1 MISTSMDATPSRF
14 GKIKQVM
21 WYVLFLNLAVAVAKI
36 IYGMYTNVLSMQSDG
51 YHSLFD
57 GISNVIGLIGIQIA
71 SKPPD
76 DEHPYG
82 HRKFE
87 TMAAIFIAFILGVV
101 AFEIIRSAIER
112 FGDGASPEVTMFS
125 FLIMLGTMGVNY
137 AVTTY
142 ERKKGTELQSEVL
155 LADAAHTKSDIY
167 VSVSVLL
174 GLAAIHAGYPFV
186 DPIISVLVAVVI
198 LRAGV
203 EIIFSS
209 ASILCDRASIDSMQ
223 IADVVC
229 RVEGVQGCHNI
240 RTRGPRG
247 SVYVDLHV
255 EVDPEMPTYKSH
267 TVAHI
272 VQYRIKESFEGIHEV
287 LVHIEPSESSQKYK

>member
-1 MISTSMDATPSRF
+1 MLSISMDTTPSRF
-14 GKIKQVM
+14 RKIQRVM
-21 WYVLFLNLAVAVAKI
+21 WYILFLNLGVAAAKI

-76 DEHPYG
+76 AEHPYG

-87 TMAAIFIAFILGVV
+87 TLAAIFIAFILGVV
-101 AFEIIRSAIER
+101 AFEIVRSAIER
-112 FGDGASPEVTMFS
+112 FGNGAHPEVTTLS
-125 FLIMLGTMGVNY
+125 FMIMLGTMGVNY

-142 ERKKGTELQSEVL
+142 EKRKGKELQSEVL

-167 VSVSVLL
+167 VSLSVLL
-174 GLAAIHAGYPFV
+174 GLVAINAGYPLI

-198 LRAGV
+198 LRAGI

-209 ASILCDRASIDSMQ
+209 ASILCDHSSIDPAQ

-240 RTRGPRG
+240 RTRGPQG
-247 SVYVDLHV
+247 SVYVDMHV
-255 EVDPEMPTYKSH
+255 EVDPGMPTYKSH

-272 VQYRIKESFEGIHEV
+272 VQYRIKERFEGIQEV
-287 LVHIEPSESSQKYK
+287 LVHIEPAENSHT